1 MYDKLKKADGNK
13 ALSQVHIFQLRKDS
27 LEGQEI
33 VEGEPH
39 AGKPVTKRSEN
50 MERVWDLIRCDQ

>member
-1 MYDKLKKADGNK
+1 METKFYPKCTFFSCARTLWKDK
-13 ALSQVHIFQLRKDS
+13 
-27 LEGQEI
+27 ET